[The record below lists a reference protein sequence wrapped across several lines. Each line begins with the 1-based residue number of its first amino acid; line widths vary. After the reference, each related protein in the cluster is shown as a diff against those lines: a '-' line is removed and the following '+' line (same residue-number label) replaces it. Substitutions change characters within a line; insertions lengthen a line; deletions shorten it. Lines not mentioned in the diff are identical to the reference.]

1 MGSRNQTGDDDIL
14 VQGGRRVKR
23 SRDRI
28 GVLCVRRHVLDDQLS
43 FGVLVLHMH
52 LHGVVRLGV
61 ASQRHYR
68 CRESIYFRLMGGDDE
83 LLLRLHHFRH
93 RADGVKLDVIQSKVI
108 TYIEN
113 VVIEVHHGDSH
124 IITILVGEE
133 RLRTLMPD
141 IIAELG
147 VCQVQFSRLPHFRVI
162 LDTEFEPC
170 GIVHLAVVIDV
181 RCPEREH
188 IGRTFLQLQLAA
200 GSRRCVPCFL
210 IGSFLTRSCIKEGE
224 VRTGFSFHLGVRRV
238 EMIGTADY
246 RKTVALLALC
256 QRTGIVEIHLRS
268 AVVVYAPEI
277 IIADGTLVLVGTIT
291 GSVLI
296 IAVLD
301 DILHRTAGRIILLVG
316 IGGGRVLGVRIDDEY
331 LRCAFDRIAV
341 SEPDIGVRRVI
352 VFRCEHK
359 GLSRQRIHIHHFH
372 RLAGIRYINGD
383 LLGAVGLIAC
393 EISRCRSFL
402 SVLSSSRHTV
412 QRESLR
418 TLRVGDRRRDTVARD
433 HQITACLAESHHTV
447 QRIGV
452 IIGVHIRDRC
462 LKRGN
467 LAIQITTGGIGLD
480 LNQSPSGG
488 DRGVQ
493 IIIDLAVGQRSR

>member
-1 MGSRNQTGDDDIL
+1 
-14 VQGGRRVKR
+14 
-23 SRDRI
+23 
-28 GVLCVRRHVLDDQLS
+28 
-43 FGVLVLHMH
+43 
-52 LHGVVRLGV
+52 
-61 ASQRHYR
+61 
-68 CRESIYFRLMGGDDE
+68 
-83 LLLRLHHFRH
+83 
-93 RADGVKLDVIQSKVI
+93 
-108 TYIEN
+108 
-113 VVIEVHHGDSH
+113 
-124 IITILVGEE
+124 
-133 RLRTLMPD
+133 
-141 IIAELG
+141 
-147 VCQVQFSRLPHFRVI
+147 
-162 LDTEFEPC
+162 
-170 GIVHLAVVIDV
+170 
-181 RCPEREH
+181 
-188 IGRTFLQLQLAA
+188 
-200 GSRRCVPCFL
+200 
-210 IGSFLTRSCIKEGE
+210 
-224 VRTGFSFHLGVRRV
+224 
-238 EMIGTADY
+238 MIGTADY
-246 RKTVALLALC
+246 CKTVALLALC

-296 IAVLD
+296 VAVLD

-331 LRCAFDRIAV
+331 LRCAFDCIAV
-341 SEPDIGVRRVI
+341 SEPNIGVRRVI

-393 EISRCRSFL
+393 EISRCSSFL

-418 TLRVGDRRRDTVARD
+418 TLRVGDRHRDTVARD

-452 IIGVHIRDRC
+452 IIGVHIRDRS
-462 LKRGN
+462 LKRGD

-488 DRGVQ
+488 DTGVQ